1 MWSLLPNSP
10 QAPDCA
16 ICGVTLRLHQQM
28 HGLALYAF
36 KTEVDSVRWSAL
48 SRMHISTPCTASD
61 TLLELVEFQQL
72 PFLPPSPLFSFPRVC
87 GAHPTLTPFCR
98 SFEGGRAAAAQPA
111 AAMGEPLAAAGG
123 NGADTAASLRSVDRP
138 AAAELFGA
146 VRLDATTRTLPTSHA
161 PKLQDGY
168 DSDGPEVRREREH
181 RRATALL
188 LVLLARA
195 SWSLA
200 AAAASRS
207 RRSRAPLRASQST
220 CMLLAAALGA
230 YYAYTLGAESE
241 THILCDTPDQL
252 CGLSK

>member
-87 GAHPTLTPFCR
+87 GAHPTLTPFCPPGRPGDRVGEKHPWEPEKNTREAKTRRPVAYAHLLSPPLLPGRATVTGRRWEWSAGAPHVRVVLQVR
-98 SFEGGRAAAAQPA
+98 SFQTPFCLRLSSLFQSPDTP
-111 AAMGEPLAAAGG
+111 PL
-123 NGADTAASLRSVDRP
+123 N
-138 AAAELFGA
+138 
-146 VRLDATTRTLPTSHA
+146 
-161 PKLQDGY
+161 
-168 DSDGPEVRREREH
+168 
-181 RRATALL
+181 
-188 LVLLARA
+188 
-195 SWSLA
+195 
-200 AAAASRS
+200 RS
-207 RRSRAPLRASQST
+207 RHAKTLTCATRELCAAKRRS
-220 CMLLAAALGA
+220 AA
-230 YYAYTLGAESE
+230 
-241 THILCDTPDQL
+241 
-252 CGLSK
+252 